1 MSDSQESE
9 FQLERLRQQI
19 VSLTTDAEVL
29 VDRLSQNLMAIHVA
43 SETLL
48 IALNQGESISSQ
60 ELLESLTLIKSQSE
74 SAIDRLRDARRRLG
88 WDPGQLGR

>member
-1 MSDSQESE
+1 MTDSQESE
-9 FQLERLRQQI
+9 QQLEELRQQI
-19 VSLTTDAEVL
+19 ESLTTDAEVL

-48 IALNQGESISSQ
+48 IPLGRDESISSQ
-60 ELLESLTLIKSQSE
+60 ELLESLILIKNQSE

-88 WDPGQLGR
+88 WDPDQLGR

>member
-9 FQLERLRQQI
+9 LQLERLRQQI
-19 VSLTTDAEVL
+19 ESLTTDAEVL

-48 IALNQGESISSQ
+48 IALGQGESISPQ
-60 ELLESLTLIKSQSE
+60 ELLESLNLIKSQSE
-74 SAIDRLRDARRRLG
+74 NAIDRLRDARRRLG